1 MEEVRE
7 GEVGKEV
14 GRDEGRDSG
23 RRKGGMD
30 EGRER
35 EREGRSLLHANF
47 HPHRCNVSPLQ
58 G

>member
-35 EREGRSLLHANF
+35 ERERRSLLHAKF
-47 HPHRCNVSPLQ
+47 HPIGAISKSVSE
-58 G
+58 